1 MFVTKYS
8 RRLNNE
14 QLCCC
19 TTLFRKYVVY
29 VIYGKLF
36 IFYGQQRRKYKILG
50 VTRTKNELR
59 IYNKDLDVLKQIPS
73 PPKLE

>member
-36 IFYGQQRRKYKILG
+36 IFYGQQRRKYNILG
-50 VTRTKNELR
+50 ITQTNNELR
-59 IYNKDLDVLKQIPS
+59 IYNKDLGVLQQI